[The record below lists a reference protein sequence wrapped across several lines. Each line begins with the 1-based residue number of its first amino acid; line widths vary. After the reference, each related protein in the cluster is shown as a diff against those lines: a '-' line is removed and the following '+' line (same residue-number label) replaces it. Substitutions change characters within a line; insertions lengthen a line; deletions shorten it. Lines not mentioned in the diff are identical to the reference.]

1 VIGGS
6 FAWSVRWARWAAG
19 TSRPA
24 VQPSG
29 RLAAAAILLLGLVG
43 APTLAAQVPDSAAPL
58 LQDITNPGVVRASA
72 TVDSV
77 FLDGLAD
84 DRLVSP
90 GDFASYLMARLGV
103 APIPE
108 SLRFRVV
115 PDTSAL
121 TLTGRVSD
129 LPPEAVAELGPLVS
143 FLDPSTV
150 LEARVTL
157 TPETSR
163 AVRFRLAEAFIG
175 GVRVPEDILRL
186 AMADVGRRY
195 PALTHTGRDLFV
207 AIPAGARITLESR
220 GVRLTA
226 PPRRPAPPGQAP

>member
-1 VIGGS
+1 VL
-6 FAWSVRWARWAAG
+6 
-19 TSRPA
+19 
-24 VQPSG
+24 
-29 RLAAAAILLLGLVG
+29 LAAPGLR
-43 APTLAAQVPDSAAPL
+43 AQVADTAAPL
-58 LQDITNPGVVRASA
+58 VQDITNPGVVRASA
-72 TVDSV
+72 AVDSV
-77 FLDGLAD
+77 FLDGLAAE
-84 DRLVSP
+84 RLVSP

-103 APIPE
+103 VPIPE
-108 SLRFRVV
+108 SLRFKVV

-129 LPPEAVAELGPLVS
+129 LPPQAAAELGPLVS
-143 FLDPSTV
+143 FLNPSTV

-175 GVRVPEDILRL
+175 GVKVPEDILRL

-207 AIPAGARITLESR
+207 EIPAGARITLESR

-226 PPRRPAPPGQAP
+226 PPAPASPPRASP

>member
-1 VIGGS
+1 MSHRG
-6 FAWSVRWARWAAG
+6 
-19 TSRPA
+19 PLL
-24 VQPSG
+24 P
-29 RLAAAAILLLGLVG
+29 AAAAAAAAALLLS
-43 APTLAAQVPDSAAPL
+43 APVLPAQVADTAAPL
-58 LQDITNPGVVRASA
+58 VQAITNPGVVRASA

-77 FLDGLAD
+77 FLDGLAAE
-84 DRLVSP
+84 RLVSP

-103 APIPE
+103 VPIPE
-108 SLRFRVV
+108 SLRFKVV

-129 LPPEAVAELGPLVS
+129 LPPQAVAELGPLVS
-143 FLDPSTV
+143 LLDPSTV

-207 AIPAGARITLESR
+207 EIPAGARISLESR
-220 GVRLTA
+220 GVRLIA
-226 PPRRPAPPGQAP
+226 PPTPAAPRRESP

>member
-1 VIGGS
+1 M
-6 FAWSVRWARWAAG
+6 RAR
-19 TSRPA
+19 
-24 VQPSG
+24 VHL
-29 RLAAAAILLLGLVG
+29 LAAAVL
-43 APTLAAQVPDSAAPL
+43 LAAPGLEAQVADTAAPL
-58 LQDITNPGVVRASA
+58 VQDMTNPGVVRASA
-72 TVDSV
+72 AVDSV
-77 FLDGLAD
+77 FLDGLAAE
-84 DRLVSP
+84 RLVSP

-108 SLRFRVV
+108 SLRFKVV

-129 LPPEAVAELGPLVS
+129 LPPQAVAELGPLIS

-175 GVRVPEDILRL
+175 GMKVPEDILRL

-226 PPRRPAPPGQAP
+226 PPAPPPPPSRASP